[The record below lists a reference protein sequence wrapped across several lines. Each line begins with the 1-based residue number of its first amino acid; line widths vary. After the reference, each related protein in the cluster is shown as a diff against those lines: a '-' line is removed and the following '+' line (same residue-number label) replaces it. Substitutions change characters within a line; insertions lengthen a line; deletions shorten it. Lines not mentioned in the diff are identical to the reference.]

1 MGPCLWP
8 LFHGPE
14 EQGPCPWPS
23 DHCQLSPWTLT
34 PLPQR
39 DRCGQGQ
46 GYPDNPD
53 PYPHLHPR
61 GLELCPVELEG
72 SPNPPDTP
80 SPQKQWPG
88 EEGRWV
94 SQSPGQRRGWTGSG
108 SLVSLGGEDM
118 AWQNPPPSLRAQPS
132 PAPWVENTA
141 CCLVS
146 METTQRRGW
155 LKAWARPPGVQM
167 SAPPPTSLRL

>member
-61 GLELCPVELEG
+61 GLELSVELEG

-80 SPQKQWPG
+80 SPKNNG
-88 EEGRWV
+88 LERREGG
-94 SQSPGQRRGWTGSG
+94 SPKALGREGGWTGSG
-108 SLVSLGGEDM
+108 SLVSPGRRGYGPAGAPRHPQSPTFPSPVGGKH
-118 AWQNPPPSLRAQPS
+118 SLLPCLHGDRAQ
-132 PAPWVENTA
+132 A
-141 CCLVS
+141 
-146 METTQRRGW
+146 QG
-155 LKAWARPPGVQM
+155 G
-167 SAPPPTSLRL
+167 